1 MTAAVLYRAR
11 AQLRSS
17 RAGAVL
23 VVLLVGLA
31 CGVTLAAVAG
41 ARRTASA
48 YPRMVEVTNAPEM
61 LISPNGDGTGT
72 NGFYDDVAALDGVRG
87 VGTLRG
93 IPLVFA
99 GGSERDGSMVPG
111 ATIIPLDDK
120 LGQTIGRAK
129 VLQGRMW
136 DPSRP
141 EEFVVNRFFAD
152 DYDVAVGDTL
162 TFDIPSYLD
171 DVEPVRVD
179 LEVVGIIATAQEI
192 VPFTD
197 LDGSPSGMLSPAL
210 LTQLTDTHQGFE
222 GAAVDVDDEGAGA
235 DLAAVI
241 SEIDAIAAEHPEELP
256 EGVFTVDLSA
266 SEEQVAYSIRPLA
279 VALVI
284 FSMVMALVIS
294 VVIGQTLRRHVAA
307 PPGEVGALEAIG
319 FRRSERRAVLAIR
332 GAVIGCAAAM
342 LSVAT
347 AIGLSGRFPIGP
359 ARLAEPSTGIA
370 VDLAVLVPGALV
382 VLAFCVVACVT
393 SPERHARTALDLI
406 TPASRLKLSP
416 SAAAGLRA
424 AWPVRSTGGLSVIIA
439 GVVGV
444 IAVLAATTFSASL
457 DDLVGH
463 PAHYGQSW
471 DRMVDGQFGP
481 APLGEVFDRFEDDDR
496 VTAIAV
502 GDFGEAVIGETRVP
516 AISWDT
522 MKGDVDLVAIEGRT
536 AITDGEIALGGKTLD
551 DLGLDVGDSVDADVG
566 RGTES
571 FRIVGELVFPRLGLG
586 SFATTGLGVG
596 AQLHVDAMPPLSVPP
611 PEEGEGMPPVF
622 LHDGRMFNFAALS
635 VAEGDSID
643 ADLEEISALGDEM
656 VGEAFI
662 YRTSQRPTTIAD
674 LERVRSVPALLAVAL
689 AALAAATLA
698 HGLASSIRARR
709 RELAVL
715 SALGFQRRHL
725 AATVLW
731 HALAVALVAV
741 VVASPLGAAA
751 GRVAWQAFAGEFY
764 VPANPVVP
772 ISAFALVVLA
782 AFVVAS
788 AAALPFA
795 VVAARTH
802 PSTALRTE

>member
-17 RAGAVL
+17 RAGALL
-23 VVLLVGLA
+23 VVVLVGLS

-41 ARRTASA
+41 ARRTSSA

-72 NGFYDDVAALDGVRG
+72 EGFYDDIAALDGVRG
-87 VGTLRG
+87 VGPLRG

-99 GGSERDGSMVPG
+99 DGSERDGSMVPG
-111 ATIIPLDDK
+111 ATVVPLDDT
-120 LGQTIGRAK
+120 LGQTIGRPK
-129 VLQGRMW
+129 ILKGRMW
-136 DPSRP
+136 DPDRP
-141 EEFVVNRFFAD
+141 DEFVVNRFFAD
-152 DYDVAVGDTL
+152 DYDVVVGDRF
-162 TFDIPSYLD
+162 TFDIPSFLD
-171 DVEPVRVD
+171 DVEPVRIDV
-179 LEVVGIIATAQEI
+179 EVVGIIATAQEI

-210 LTQLTDTHQGFE
+210 VSQLTDAHQGFE
-222 GAAVDVDDEGAGA
+222 GAAVDVADGGGAET
-235 DLAAVI
+235 AAVVAG
-241 SEIDAIAAEHPEELP
+241 IDAIVAEHEEQLP
-256 EGVFTVDLSA
+256 DGVFTVELSA
-266 SEEQVAYSIRPLA
+266 SAEQVEYSIRPLA

-284 FSMVMALVIS
+284 FALVMALVIV
-294 VVIGQTLRRHVAA
+294 VVIGQTLRRHVAT
-307 PPGEVGALEAIG
+307 PSSEVGALEAIG
-319 FRRSERRAVLAIR
+319 FRRSDRRAVLAIR
-332 GAVIGCAAAM
+332 GGLIGVTAAVV
-342 LSVAT
+342 SVAT

-370 VDLAVLVPGALV
+370 IDLAVLVPGAFV

-393 SPERHARTALDLI
+393 SPERQSRTALELV

-416 SAAAGLRA
+416 PAAAGLRA
-424 AWPVRSTGGLSVIIA
+424 AWPARATGGLSVIVA

-444 IAVLAATTFSASL
+444 VAVLAATTFSASL
-457 DDLVGH
+457 DNLVDR

-502 GDFGEAVIGETRVP
+502 GDYGEAVIGDTRIP

-536 AITDGEIALGGKTLD
+536 AITDGEIALGGQTLD
-551 DLGLDVGDSVDADVG
+551 DLDLDVGDSVDADVG

-596 AQLHVDAMPPLSVPP
+596 AQLHVDSMPPLSVPP
-611 PEEGEGMPPVF
+611 PEGTSELPPLLVHEG
-622 LHDGRMFNFAALS
+622 RIFNFAALT
-635 VAEGDSID
+635 VAEGESID
-643 ADLEEISALGDEM
+643 TDLDEISALGDDA
-656 VGEAFI
+656 VGESFQ

-689 AALAAATLA
+689 AGLAAATLA

-709 RELAVL
+709 RELSVL
-715 SALGFQRRHL
+715 AALGFQRRHL

-741 VVASPLGAAA
+741 VIAGPIGAAA
-751 GRVAWQAFAGEFY
+751 GRLAWQTFAGEFY
-764 VPANPVVP
+764 VPDNPIVP
-772 ISAFALVVLA
+772 IPAFALVAAV
-782 AFVVAS
+782 AFVVAV

-795 VVAARTH
+795 AAASRTR